1 MIFGILKD
9 LFKSIEVLC
18 RSVTILVGFER
29 GLIVHL
35 GGIRKKYLIRCHISR
50 PKMMLVQ
57 FHEKWFS
64 V

>member
-1 MIFGILKD
+1 MIFGIVKD

-18 RSVTILVGFER
+18 RSVIILVGSER

-35 GGIRKKYLIRCHISR
+35 GGIRKRYLVRCQISR

>member
-1 MIFGILKD
+1 MIFGIVKD

-18 RSVTILVGFER
+18 RRVIILVGSER
-29 GLIVHL
+29 GLIFHL
-35 GGIRKKYLIRCHISR
+35 GVIRKKYLIRCQISR

-57 FHEKWFS
+57 FHEKLFS

>member
-1 MIFGILKD
+1 MKD

-18 RSVTILVGFER
+18 RSVIILVGSER
-29 GLIVHL
+29 GITFHL
-35 GGIRKKYLIRCHISR
+35 GGIRKKYIVRCQILR
-50 PKMMLVQ
+50 PKMMLMQ

>member
-1 MIFGILKD
+1 MIFGIVKD

-18 RSVTILVGFER
+18 RSVIILIGSER
-29 GLIVHL
+29 GLFFHL
-35 GGIRKKYLIRCHISR
+35 GDIRKKYLIRCQFSR

-57 FHEKWFS
+57 FHEKLFS

>member
-1 MIFGILKD
+1 MIFCIVKD
-9 LFKSIEVLC
+9 LFKSIEVPC
-18 RSVTILVGFER
+18 RSVIILVGSER

-35 GGIRKKYLIRCHISR
+35 GGIRKKYLVCCRISR

>member
-1 MIFGILKD
+1 MVFTIVKD

-18 RSVTILVGFER
+18 RSVTILVGSER

-35 GGIRKKYLIRCHISR
+35 GDKRKKYLIRCEISR